1 MPNQPTFLVVLD
13 QSIMGKGERG
23 GGGGEG
29 GLFNF
34 LPIKKRG
41 DVILYPDPG
50 TRLREG
56 LLEMMVL
63 EGLW

>member
-13 QSIMGKGERG
+13 QSIMGKGE
-23 GGGGEG
+23 GGEG

-41 DVILYPDPG
+41 GVILYPHPV